1 MGFSSTLSLKHP
13 TYRGRLQQIKCV
25 GAYPSYTSP
34 PTKRGNTACRQIG
47 NMTVAHMTHTR
58 RSLFFLLQMQL
69 LQETVGLCLP
79 AAIQGDLALYGK
91 LLRNSEVFVA
101 LLRSGTQKFPLSL
114 LFCKGSY
121 ASLLKLLTKILQVMR
136 AAAGM

>member
-1 MGFSSTLSLKHP
+1 M
-13 TYRGRLQQIKCV
+13 KCV

-47 NMTVAHMTHTR
+47 NHMTVAHMTHTR
-58 RSLFFLLQMQL
+58 RSLFF
-69 LQETVGLCLP
+69 P
-79 AAIQGDLALYGK
+79 ATDAITSRDSRPVFAIQGDLTLYG
-91 LLRNSEVFVA
+91 NSDVFVA
-101 LLRSGTQKFPLSL
+101 LLSSGTQNFPLSL
-114 LFCKGSY
+114 LFCKGSS